1 MDSQF
6 LVYAMGSGIHFDK
19 KMVIFKIKHIRQD
32 DPSSQTLFVFVTAYC

>member
-19 KMVIFKIKHIRQD
+19 KMVIFKIKGIRQD
-32 DPSSQTLFVFVTAYC
+32 DPSSQTLFVFVTTYC